1 MRIAVDGE
9 HHVAVAGHIGVIAI
23 DQALGDLDDLGDV
36 LGRARLLIR
45 AVDQQR
51 VEVGVHFRQHAF
63 GQLVAGFM
71 IFRRAADDFVVHVGD
86 VAHVVQRIAE
96 VAQVTRHHV
105 ESDKGTTVA
114 DVTQVIDGYPAHVHA
129 HFPGMNGFEFLF

>member
-71 IFRRAADDFVVHVGD
+71 IFAARRM
-86 VAHVVQRIAE
+86 ILSSTS
-96 VAQVTRHHV
+96 VTLR
-105 ESDKGTTVA
+105 T
-114 DVTQVIDGYPAHVHA
+114 
-129 HFPGMNGFEFLF
+129 